1 MSPKTTALT
10 IQNQNKQFDLAPQD
24 FAQLTTFADLVSKSG
39 LVPKDYIGK
48 PGNVIVAVQM
58 GVEIGL
64 KPMQSLQ
71 NISVINGRPSLWG
84 DALLALVKAS
94 GVCEYIHEE
103 ISADGETATCETKRK
118 GELKATTRTFTI
130 KDATKAGLMTKDN
143 WSKYPKRM
151 LQLRARAWALRD
163 VYPDVLG
170 GLQVAEE
177 QQDQEY
183 NDIQKVK
190 KAPKTLEQ
198 LGLKAIEKDGYMI
211 VQGNTHGKSEFLN
224 KLGFSF
230 TTDGNVWR
238 MEIPANN
245 TSENDVAQD
254 AEIVQDA
261 EVETQSQET
270 VIDNPIINTFD
281 DLELYV
287 QTLGFEIELKKS
299 GDKTFGKL
307 NCTLEDA
314 ETYKEIL
321 NKIGFSFYKSK
332 GVVMNVTHL
341 MPETI
346 TTTVEVGNDE
356 TQIKEIQH
364 EEVKV
369 ETVAQKEIPKVAV
382 QIQSEM
388 DMSSFNEENE
398 LPFE

>member
-1 MSPKTTALT
+1 MSPNNTALT
-10 IQNQNKQFDLAPQD
+10 IQNKQFDLAPQD

-94 GVCEYIHEE
+94 GVCEYINEE
-103 ISADGETATCETKRK
+103 ISTDGQTATCETKRK
-118 GELKATTRTFTI
+118 GEPKAQTRTFTI
-130 KDATKAGLMTKDN
+130 EDATKAGLMTKDN

>member
-10 IQNQNKQFDLAPQD
+10 IQNKQFDLAPQD

>member
-1 MSPKTTALT
+1 MSPNNTALT
-10 IQNQNKQFDLAPQD
+10 IQNKQFDLAPQD

-177 QQDQEY
+177 QQDKEY
-183 NDIQKVK
+183 NDNQKIK
-190 KAPKTLEQ
+190 QAPKTLEQ
-198 LGLKAIEKDGYMI
+198 LGLKTIEKDGYMI
-211 VQGNTHGKSEFLN
+211 VQGNTHGKTDFLK
-224 KLGFSF
+224 KLGFNF

-238 MEIPANN
+238 MEIPTNN

-356 TQIKEIQH
+356 TPIKEIQH
-364 EEVKV
+364 KEVKV